1 MTAAL
6 ADPVR
11 TCPKCQRRLALSDF
25 NRDST
30 RSSGYR
36 WDCRQCQN
44 ARDRDYIDRLR
55 DPKVSRGRTLRLHE
69 LRKWAETE
77 LPSPGVR
84 KSQLPSTR
92 GDCRGG
98 PRPCPLLSCRW
109 NLYCDVSKQGG
120 LKLNR
125 PDLEPWEMPPG
136 ASCVLDAA
144 DAGGLTLED
153 VGELMNLSRE
163 RIRQI
168 EAAALSKLRKGL
180 EREGVTIEDAR
191 DDDGPSVWDATTR
204 YGVRR

>member
-1 MTAAL
+1 MTSPAPAL
-6 ADPVR
+6 RV
-11 TCPKCQRRLALSDF
+11 CPKCQRQLALSDF

-30 RSSGYR
+30 RASGYR
-36 WDCRQCQN
+36 WDCRECQN

-55 DPKVSRGRTLRLHE
+55 DPEVSRGRTLRLHE
-69 LRKWAETE
+69 LRKWAKQKPPLCEIG
-77 LPSPGVR
+77 LPR
-84 KSQLPSTR
+84 LPTTR
-92 GDCRGG
+92 AHCRHI
-98 PRPCPLLSCRW
+98 PRPCPFISCQYH
-109 NLYCDVSKQGG
+109 LYIDVGLGGG

-144 DAGGLTLED
+144 DAGGLTSDD

-168 EAAALSKLRKGL
+168 EAAALPKLRKGL
-180 EREGVTIEDAR
+180 QREGVTIEDAR
-191 DDDGPSVWDATTR
+191 DDDGPSVWEATAR